1 MDNGTP
7 DKLRQALA
15 EAGNLYL
22 WQIHRHIQVA
32 SFIVLV
38 LEMLETLPDEID
50 LIWPTNMSVMKA
62 VYLVN
67 KYSPSVDFLLLMLV
81 DFASRSPSS
90 CDLRFKVLVYCYL
103 TGTLFSEFILIVR
116 TYALWACDRHML
128 YYIIFV
134 ALMMIPHAYYVSY
147 DMLKQNSANFSAAEL
162 VVRIF
167 GCMPPIQDE
176 GTWPAF
182 TYLICAETMV
192 VIMTLFKRYL
202 DPVALNEHQ
211 SYTSMVLRTMYRDGT
226 CFWAIVLA
234 LSGVNM
240 LMMFLAPRELSYSMQ
255 MPLRTVHSALCTR
268 VLLNLRK
275 VAAKASPTQQD
286 LDFLTTL
293 ALEPFPEYSATE
305 ESDDSTP
312 HTENFELQDILHQP
326 TLPGSPSISSPA
338 RRVPYGYAWIIGAIP
353 SKATMTTVA
362 APALAVILPEA
373 GDLYL
378 YQVNKYLQFAALTCS
393 ILEIISTLPD
403 EISLIWPARRSFMK
417 VIFLVNKYSPLLD
430 FIFIV
435 LVDMI
440 AREPHMC
447 AIYFQALTYSYFI
460 GTLVSELVVILTV
473 LKRYVDPAI
482 TESSFASVVLP
493 TMYRDAVLAF
503 SVVNFLM
510 MFFAPRELSYSMQM
524 PLRVVHSALCTR
536 VLLNLREAAAQ
547 ASSTHYADFTVQT
560 TLAFEHPA
568 FTDMESREDG
578 RPLSS
583 YALTELGHHG

>member
-1 MDNGTP
+1 
-7 DKLRQALA
+7 
-15 EAGNLYL
+15 
-22 WQIHRHIQVA
+22 
-32 SFIVLV
+32 
-38 LEMLETLPDEID
+38 
-50 LIWPTNMSVMKA
+50 
-62 VYLVN
+62 
-67 KYSPSVDFLLLMLV
+67 
-81 DFASRSPSS
+81 
-90 CDLRFKVLVYCYL
+90 
-103 TGTLFSEFILIVR
+103 
-116 TYALWACDRHML
+116 
-128 YYIIFV
+128 
-134 ALMMIPHAYYVSY
+134 
-147 DMLKQNSANFSAAEL
+147 
-162 VVRIF
+162 
-167 GCMPPIQDE
+167 
-176 GTWPAF
+176 
-182 TYLICAETMV
+182 
-192 VIMTLFKRYL
+192 
-202 DPVALNEHQ
+202 
-211 SYTSMVLRTMYRDGT
+211 
-226 CFWAIVLA
+226 
-234 LSGVNM
+234 
-240 LMMFLAPRELSYSMQ
+240 
-255 MPLRTVHSALCTR
+255 
-268 VLLNLRK
+268 
-275 VAAKASPTQQD
+275 
-286 LDFLTTL
+286 
-293 ALEPFPEYSATE
+293 
-305 ESDDSTP
+305 
-312 HTENFELQDILHQP
+312 
-326 TLPGSPSISSPA
+326 
-338 RRVPYGYAWIIGAIP
+338 
-353 SKATMTTVA
+353 MTTAA
-362 APALAVILPEA
+362 APTLAVILPKA

-460 GTLVSELVVILTV
+460 GTLISEVILILRTHALWAFDKHLTCSTLFISSMMVPHSAYTLYDMLRSNRFLTDQNVTRAVGCMPNINDQDAWPAYTYLICSETMVVILTV

-493 TMYRDAVLAF
+493 TMYRDGTCFWAAVLAF

-547 ASSTHYADFTVQT
+547 ASSAHHADFTVQT

>member
-7 DKLRQALA
+7 ENLRQAFV

-22 WQIHRHIQVA
+22 WQIHRKVTLSPQVA
-32 SFIVLV
+32 SFVVLV

-50 LIWPTNMSVMKA
+50 LIWPTNTSVMKA

-67 KYSPSVDFLLLMLV
+67 KYSPFVDFLLLVLV

-90 CDLRFKVLVYCYL
+90 CDLRFKVLVLYVRGALECAIL
-103 TGTLFSEFILIVR
+103 MRSFPAVILIVR

-147 DMLKQNSANFSAAEL
+147 DMLEQNSANFSAAKL

-211 SYTSMVLRTMYRDGT
+211 SYTSMMLRTMYRDGT

-286 LDFLTTL
+286 LDFLSTL

-305 ESDDSTP
+305 ESDDSMP
-312 HTENFELQDILHQP
+312 HTEDFELQEILHQH
-326 TLPGSPSISSPA
+326 ISSPA
-338 RRVPYGYAWIIGAIP
+338 RRAPYGYACVIGVIP
-353 SKATMTTVA
+353 SKATMTTAA
-362 APALAVILPEA
+362 APTLAVILPKA

-378 YQVNKYLQFAALTCS
+378 YQVNK

-435 LVDMI
+435 LGIALMTDYTFIVD
-440 AREPHMC
+440 
-447 AIYFQALTYSYFI
+447 SYFI
-460 GTLVSELVVILTV
+460 GTLISELVVILTV

-493 TMYRDAVLAF
+493 TMYRDAF

-547 ASSTHYADFTVQT
+547 ASSAHHADFTVQT